1 MYTYTH
7 IHTHV
12 YIHIHPHIYIH
23 TDACTYNI
31 HVVVQCQNQIGMM
44 IWNNIYWPAYFVM
57 VRLLSWIVGCFLCK
71 TRGCMPFRRKRE
83 FMADL
88 AASDLQDNQSWGNQQ
103 EPSIRLDV
111 RLVINCNVSRLLRLA
126 HCGTRTDL
134 ICFVNWLAVTFQHIQ
149 TPCLLLRLRTIAR
162 VVIFACSSKQVPLT
176 CYRTPGSVS
185 FCGDGS

>member
-1 MYTYTH
+1 MY
-7 IHTHV
+7 
-12 YIHIHPHIYIH
+12 IYIH

-44 IWNNIYWPAYFVM
+44 IWNNISWPAYFVTA
-57 VRLLSWIVGCFLCK
+57 RLLSWIVGCFCAKHGDACHL
-71 TRGCMPFRRKRE
+71 GGN
-83 FMADL
+83 ASSWANL
-88 AASDLQDNQSWGNQQ
+88 AASDLQDNQSWGNQG
-103 EPSIRLDV
+103 EPSIRDQKRPDV

-134 ICFVNWLAVTFQHIQ
+134 TCFVNWLAVTFQ